1 MYKCIEKMKFLIE
14 IFCLCRTLLLP
25 LHPYSNIRYGKEKY
39 DTKDQ
44 RRDFQRKSRQL
55 SGLLQHNLSYP

>member
-1 MYKCIEKMKFLIE
+1 MYKCIEKLKYLSE
-14 IFCLCRTLLLP
+14 IICLCRTLLLP
-25 LHPYSNIRYGKEKY
+25 LQPDNDIRYGKEKY

-44 RRDFQRKSRQL
+44 RRDFQRKGRQL